1 MLASVLQKAGEVGS
15 ELLVGD
21 RSIASA
27 RFVNTCSWRKKMANY
42 VWEINLIRFLLHR
55 TS

>member
-21 RSIASA
+21 RSIAST
-27 RFVNTCSWRKKMANY
+27 RFVNTCSWRKKMASY

-55 TS
+55 IS